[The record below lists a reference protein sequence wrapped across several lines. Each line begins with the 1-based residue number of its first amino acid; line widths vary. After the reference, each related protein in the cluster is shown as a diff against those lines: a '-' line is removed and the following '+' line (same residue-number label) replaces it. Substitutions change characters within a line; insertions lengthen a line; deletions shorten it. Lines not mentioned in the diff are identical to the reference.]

1 MKRVWKLAH
10 ERDLTTLSN
19 FLQEREW
26 EHVSFSGHLLEGR
39 TWRLPRRYRKRIFL
53 LRGVNGNGRGGDD
66 LRGAV
71 LQTANG
77 FVYPVF
83 HSDEL
88 PDQQF
93 VEPLIRELE
102 TGFGKVTTLMGVY
115 EDVRAVEARIS
126 RRPHYAIDYDLL
138 AYPQGGPLE
147 PLRRRASGKALD
159 IRPAT
164 LADLKA
170 LLPLQEAYERE
181 EVLLPGRSLNPGIT
195 TRVLHQ
201 SIERQLVLLA
211 SLQGRVVAKAAT
223 NARGGSYDQLGG
235 VFTDRE
241 FRGRGFGTA
250 VVAEITR
257 MILRQ
262 NRGVSLFVKK
272 DNLAARRLYSGLGF
286 AHVSDLRIIYYA

>member
-10 ERDLTTLSN
+10 EKDLTTLSN

-39 TWRLPRRYRKRIFL
+39 TWRLPRRYRKRVFL
-53 LRGVNGNGRGGDD
+53 LRGANGNGRGSEE

-83 HSDEL
+83 HSEEQ

-93 VEPLIRELE
+93 VEPLVRELE
-102 TGFGKVTTLMGVY
+102 TGFGKVSTLMGVY
-115 EDVRAVEARIS
+115 DDVRAVEVRIS
-126 RRPHYAIDYDLL
+126 RRPHFAIDYDLL
-138 AYPQGGPLE
+138 AYPQGGPLA
-147 PLRRRASGKALD
+147 PLRRRPSGKLLE

-164 LADLKA
+164 QADLKA

-181 EVLLPGRSLNPGIT
+181 EVLLPGRSLNPSIT
-195 TRVLHQ
+195 TRMLQQ

-211 SLQGRVVAKAAT
+211 SYNGRVVAKAAT

-235 VFTDRE
+235 VYTDPE

-250 VVAEITR
+250 VVGEITR
-257 MILRQ
+257 TILRQ

-272 DNLAARRLYSGLGF
+272 DNVAARRLYSGLGF
-286 AHVSDLRIIYYA
+286 THESDLRILYYA

>member
-10 ERDLTTLSN
+10 EKDIAKLSG
-19 FLQEREW
+19 FLLEREW

-39 TWRLPRRYRKRIFL
+39 TWRLPRRYRKRVFL
-53 LRGVNGNGRGGDD
+53 LPTGNG

-83 HSDEL
+83 HADEP

-93 VEPLIRELE
+93 VEPLLRELE
-102 TGFGKVTTLMGVY
+102 SGFGKVSTLMGVY
-115 EDVRAVEARIS
+115 DDVRAVEVRLS
-126 RRPHYAIDYDLL
+126 RRPHYVIDYDLL

-147 PLRRRASGKALD
+147 PLRRRPSGQVLD

-181 EVLLPGRSLNPGIT
+181 EVLLPGRSLNPSIT
-195 TRVLHQ
+195 TRMLQQ
-201 SIERQLVLLA
+201 SIDRQLVLLA
-211 SLQGRVVAKAAT
+211 SLRGRVVAKAAT
-223 NARGGSYDQLGG
+223 NARGASYDQLGG
-235 VFTDRE
+235 VFTDPQY
-241 FRGRGFGTA
+241 RGRGFGTA
-250 VVAEITR
+250 VVAELTR